1 MEETTQDK
9 KTFKWGEADYL
20 LDDFL
25 KMHADQENYFYNF
38 ARDKGKL
45 DDNAIALLKQA
56 INSRINHIKSGNNYS
71 ADGVL
76 DTDKV
81 QNVSVQTRKKGLFRK
96 EQYTDQDITEWAK
109 YYVDKLLRQL
119 KTHTVED
126 KNPKQG
132 WDISKHGL
140 SSYLLG
146 QGLNP
151 QEIFERYDLQDASNP
166 EAARSDAQRRD
177 LLKKYLPGYIEWLSS
192 KGFDFSKNDNDWD
205 DSYVSD
211 LTKFIADFD
220 TLDTN
225 SITAA
230 LRKFGAGDAFTTAFT
245 SNRWDLNVPAE
256 QSVAEA
262 KAKAE
267 EEAAKKREEE
277 KATAWDNERRGYYNT
292 FAGLN
297 DLRSAQIQRYAGVD
311 RIFDLT
317 DEDWEDFKLNQKIS
331 GPDAEKKFYDTWEAR
346 YKNNPFDIEVASI
359 ILPLKHQQGLL
370 GSIDEG
376 EYSGWLYDPSTI
388 NEERKSVVAVNPDS
402 GKMEEIFIGNVKDQW
417 EKMKQKFMVNN
428 GYEDPMAAFSKEGGV
443 LTMQTGGSFDFYNTA
458 KAKNE
463 ATNAARAAASGNS
476 PDVQKAR
483 DRIVSNG
490 ESPLTSEDPTL
501 ASPDAGFTGAEYARL
516 ASIAVDIGSLFVTP
530 TVGAV
535 MGVASS
541 LTNFGADIADD
552 GFQWGDVGNLLV
564 NVGLDVV
571 GWVPVVGDSLGT
583 GTKLVRKLVKF
594 APKVMA
600 GIAAIQGVSNLD
612 GMTASWKKL
621 TSGDALQKMTVQD
634 WRNIQ
639 QSITL
644 LVGGTRA
651 VKNSAAAKKATKQ
664 AKVEDAVAV
673 NVRDKKTGQT
683 RQLFVNG
690 ETADAIRRAG
700 GSKQAVEA
708 ELNKL
713 EGFNGKFGDSGDFEV
728 KTSGSWQTPIWR
740 DPSKKGLKAV
750 EWRGLRGDGNAQVSE
765 VFDFSKVDDYGSS
778 WGIPTPGQKSL
789 EAAHGKVVGWLNN
802 PRNPMDLRGTRTSES
817 IDAEIKSLRT
827 EKGIDEAIEG
837 VKTDMAAHDKAK
849 AEIDAQMPDR
859 VRLEELR
866 GRLPGTDKA
875 ALDAERAAITQ
886 AREVN
891 TRQMETTQQKLKA
904 AEDDLAALLK
914 KKRIPKG
921 KRAAHEA
928 AIRNARNKISGNTTS
943 RKGWEATEQ
952 RLNQRL
958 ADLEEYIA
966 LSTKEIELQRQRDAL
981 LTDGHTAS
989 YNNLQQRLAELQA
1002 SSGTVGGRQVDW
1014 SIDNVLRE
1022 AGIQNA
1028 FKLGGA
1034 INRNKLN
1041 KFLNYA
1047 KG

>member
-1 MEETTQDK
+1 MSEPTQK
-9 KTFKWGEADYL
+9 REILKWGDTEYL

-25 KMHADQENYFYNF
+25 KLHSEQENYFYNF

-45 DDNAIALLKQA
+45 DDNALSLLRNA
-56 INSRINHIKSGNNYS
+56 IRDRINHIKSTKSYS
-71 ADGVL
+71 AEGAL
-76 DTDKV
+76 DTDRP
-81 QNVSVQTRKKGLFRK
+81 QNVSVQTRKRGLFRK
-96 EQYTDQDITEWAK
+96 AQYTGQDITEWAK
-109 YYVDKLLRQL
+109 YYVDQLLRKLTAHNSEQ
-119 KTHTVED
+119 T
-126 KNPKQG
+126 PKQE
-132 WDISKHGL
+132 WDVSKHGL
-140 SSYLLG
+140 AAYLTG

-166 EAARSDAQRRD
+166 TAKRSEAQRRA
-177 LLKKYLPGYIEWLSS
+177 LLKQHLPGYLSWLNS

-205 DSYVSD
+205 DSYVAD
-211 LTKFIADFD
+211 LTKFISDFD
-220 TLDTN
+220 NLDTN
-225 SITAA
+225 SITAS
-230 LRKFGAGDAFTTAFT
+230 LRKFGAGDGYTTAFT
-245 SNRWDLNVPAE
+245 SDRWDLNVPAA
-256 QSVAEA
+256 QSAAEA
-262 KAKAE
+262 QQRQE
-267 EEAAKKREEE
+267 EDAAARREEE
-277 KATAWDNERRGYYNT
+277 IADAWENERRGYYDT
-292 FAGLN
+292 FSGLS
-297 DLRSAQIQRYAGVD
+297 DRGSAQIQRYAGVD

-317 DEDWEDFKLNQKIS
+317 DADWEDFKLNQKIS
-331 GPDAEKKFYDTWEAR
+331 GTNAEKEFYDTWGAR
-346 YKNNPFDIEVASI
+346 YAENPFDVEVASI

-388 NEERKSVVAVNPDS
+388 SEERRSVVAVNPES
-402 GKMEEIFIGNVKDQW
+402 GKMEEIFIGHVKDQW
-417 EKMKQKFMVNN
+417 EQMRRKYMVDN
-428 GYEDPMAAFSKEGGV
+428 GYEDPMAAFSKLGGV

-463 ATNAARAAASGNS
+463 AANAARAAASGNS

-516 ASIAVDIGSLFVTP
+516 ASMAVDIGSLFVTP

-713 EGFNGKFGDSGDFEV
+713 EGFSGKFGDSGDFEV

-740 DPSKKGLKAV
+740 DPSKKGLKSF
-750 EWRGLRGDGNAQVSE
+750 EWRGIRGDGNAQVGE
-765 VFDFSKVDDYGSS
+765 VFDFSKVTDYGSS
-778 WGIPTPGQKSL
+778 WGIPTPGQKHL
-789 EAAHGKVVGWLNN
+789 ETAHGKVVGWLNN
-802 PRNPMDLRGTRTSES
+802 PRNPLDLRGTRTSES
-817 IDAEIKSLRT
+817 IDAEIRQLRT
-827 EKGIDEAIEG
+827 DAGIDEALEG
-837 VKTDMAAHDKAK
+837 VKTDMATHAQKA
-849 AEIDAQMPDR
+849 AEIDAQMP
-859 VRLEELR
+859 
-866 GRLPGTDKA
+866 
-875 ALDAERAAITQ
+875 
-886 AREVN
+886 
-891 TRQMETTQQKLKA
+891 
-904 AEDDLAALLK
+904 
-914 KKRIPKG
+914 
-921 KRAAHEA
+921 
-928 AIRNARNKISGNTTS
+928 S
-943 RKGWEATEQ
+943 
-952 RLNQRL
+952 
-958 ADLEEYIA
+958 
-966 LSTKEIELQRQRDAL
+966 
-981 LTDGHTAS
+981 
-989 YNNLQQRLAELQA
+989 
-1002 SSGTVGGRQVDW
+1002 
-1014 SIDNVLRE
+1014 
-1022 AGIQNA
+1022 
-1028 FKLGGA
+1028 
-1034 INRNKLN
+1034 
-1041 KFLNYA
+1041 
-1047 KG
+1047 